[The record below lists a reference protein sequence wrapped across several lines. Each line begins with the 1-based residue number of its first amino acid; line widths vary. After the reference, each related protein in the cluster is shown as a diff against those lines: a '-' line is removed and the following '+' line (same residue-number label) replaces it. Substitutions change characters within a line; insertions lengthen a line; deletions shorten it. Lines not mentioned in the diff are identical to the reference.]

1 MVISISCYSG
11 IYVKAMGQLIATTR
25 LRQHTQWQRSLAMQ
39 NLISIGILLVVAWV
53 VGFLVFKVA
62 GFLIH
67 LLVIIGIIM
76 LVVGFFRR
84 VGGDSSLDR

>member
-1 MVISISCYSG
+1 
-11 IYVKAMGQLIATTR
+11 
-25 LRQHTQWQRSLAMQ
+25 MQ

-67 LLVIIGIIM
+67 LLIIVGIIM
-76 LVVGFFRR
+76 LLVGLFRR
-84 VGGDSSLDR
+84 LSGDSSLDR